1 MNVLTKLD
9 QARAEC
15 NVLEHP
21 FYARWSAG
29 ELSGAELACYAGE
42 YRHAVIALAE
52 ASRAAAAKAG
62 AAHARGLCAHATEE
76 TAHVEL
82 WDDFA
87 ARASGARASGVTASG
102 AAATGGAPDGEHEPA
117 AAQGVPPAI
126 AQDTQPPA
134 TAQDAPLAQTR
145 ACVRAWTAGEDL
157 LEHLAVL
164 YAIEAGQP
172 QISTTKLEGLIE
184 HYGYSEEGPALEYFK
199 VHELRDVEHAREAG
213 ALIEELLAEHED
225 PEAQAERMLARAR
238 AALQGNWEL
247 LSGVEAAR

>member
-1 MNVLTKLD
+1 MTDVLVRLD
-9 QARAEC
+9 QARGEC
-15 NVLEHP
+15 NVLQHP
-21 FYARWSAG
+21 FYERWSAG

-52 ASRAAAAKAG
+52 ASQAAAAKAG
-62 AAHARGLCAHATEE
+62 PAHERGLRRHAAEE

-87 ARASGARASGVTASG
+87 R
-102 AAATGGAPDGEHEPA
+102 ATGAQPETVDGDGE
-117 AAQGVPPAI
+117 
-126 AQDTQPPA
+126 
-134 TAQDAPLAQTR
+134 DALTQTR
-145 ACVRAWTAGEDL
+145 ACARAWTAGESL

-172 QISTTKLEGLIE
+172 QISTTKLEGLTE

-213 ALIEELLAEHED
+213 ALIEELLAACEE
-225 PEAQAERMLARAR
+225 PEMQAERMLARAR
-238 AALQGNWEL
+238 AALRGNWDL
-247 LSGVEAAR
+247 LSGVEAVR

>member
-1 MNVLTKLD
+1 MDVLARID
-9 QARAEC
+9 QARGEC
-15 NVLEHP
+15 SVLEHP
-21 FYARWSAG
+21 FYERWSAG

-52 ASRAAAAKAG
+52 ASQAAAAKAG
-62 AAHARGLCAHATEE
+62 PAHMRGLRLHAAEE

-87 ARASGARASGVTASG
+87 R
-102 AAATGGAPDGEHEPA
+102 ATGAQPEMLDGHGE
-117 AAQGVPPAI
+117 
-126 AQDTQPPA
+126 
-134 TAQDAPLAQTR
+134 DAPAPAPALGETQICA
-145 ACVRAWTAGEDL
+145 RAWTAGEDL

-172 QISTTKLEGLIE
+172 QISTTKLEGLTE
-184 HYGYSEEGPALEYFK
+184 HYGYSDEGPALEYFK

-213 ALIEELLAEHED
+213 SLIEELLAACDE

-238 AALQGNWEL
+238 AALQGNWDL
-247 LSGVEAAR
+247 LSGVEAAALATSRA